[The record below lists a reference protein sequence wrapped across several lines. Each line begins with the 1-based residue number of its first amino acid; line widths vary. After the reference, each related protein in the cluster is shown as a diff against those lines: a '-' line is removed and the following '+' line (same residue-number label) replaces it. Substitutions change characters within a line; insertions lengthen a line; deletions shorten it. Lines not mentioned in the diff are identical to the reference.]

1 MGFKPNEAPSHM
13 ETINEFWD
21 QMASTLE
28 EAKLALAKAKNDMA
42 EYYNV
47 RTDPMHLQ
55 VHSLM
60 LFPSALNHLTH
71 VIWFPVPETIV
82 SIVFI
87 VLIVF

>member
-1 MGFKPNEAPSHM
+1 MSGNQIP
-13 ETINEFWD
+13 
-21 QMASTLE
+21 
-28 EAKLALAKAKNDMA
+28 
-42 EYYNV
+42 V

-60 LFPSALNHLTH
+60 LFPSALNHLTC

-82 SIVFI
+82 SIVLI